1 VIIWRPVNDSLKRA
15 CIFPRARFDLMPQ
28 LVQGGGA
35 QAMLER
41 LELPETRARVQN
53 DVARWSQQ

>member
-1 VIIWRPVNDSLKRA
+1 VNDSLKRA
-15 CIFPRARFDLMPQ
+15 CIFPARFENLMPQ

-35 QAMLER
+35 QAGLER

-53 DVARWSQQ
+53 DVARWPQQ